1 MADFIKLQEIDLK
14 NSTEINESWIQQ
26 TIADNPE
33 ILGLGNVHVRDKE
46 RKQESGGRLDL
57 LLENDD
63 DENPVRYEVEIQ
75 LGKTDESHII
85 RTIEYW
91 DLERN
96 RYPSYDHVA
105 VIIAEDITNRFLNVI
120 HLFNKTIPIIAIQMK
135 SVQVGDKVSLIFT
148 KVINL
153 APLASEIDDTESY
166 VKVDRK
172 YWENKSTGKTL
183 SITDKLLSYIQNKV
197 PGYELN
203 YVKPYIGLSKGG
215 IVNNA
220 IYFKPKKEW
229 VKLLAKAEQNEEI
242 DTLIERL
249 GIEWRYN
256 SKRGRYILTILPS
269 HVDLI
274 KELIEKLAESAYKD

>member
-1 MADFIKLQEIDLK
+1 MAEFVKLPEIDLK
-14 NSTEINESWIQQ
+14 SSNEINESWIQQ
-26 TIADNPE
+26 IIADNPE

-46 RKQESGGRLDL
+46 RKQESRGRLDL

-63 DENPVRYEVEIQ
+63 DENPIRYEVEIQ

-105 VIIAEDITNRFLNVI
+105 VIVAEDITNRFLNVI
-120 HLFNKTIPIIAIQMK
+120 HLFNKSIPIIAIQMK
-135 SVQVGDKVSLIFT
+135 ALRVGDKVSLVFT

-153 APLASEIDDTESY
+153 APLASDVDDTESY
-166 VKVDRK
+166 AKVDRK
-172 YWENKSTGKTL
+172 YWENKSCDKTL
-183 SITDKLLSYIQNKV
+183 PMIDKLLSYIQNKA

-203 YVKPYIGLSKGG
+203 YVKPYIGLIKDG

-220 IYFKPKKEW
+220 IHFKPKKEW
-229 VKLLAKAEQNEEI
+229 VRLLAKTEQTDAF
-242 DTLIERL
+242 DTLIDSL
-249 GIEWRYN
+249 GIEWRYD

-269 HVDLI
+269 HIVLVE
-274 KELIEKLAESAYKD
+274 ELIGKLTESAYKD